1 MFDVLWMMED
11 VYKMADVWG
20 LMDLVIMTVDGFFVF
35 ISVNPSEIKRKSFD
49 TAFG

>member
-1 MFDVLWMMED
+1 MFDVLWMMEE
-11 VYKMADVWG
+11 VRGGK
-20 LMDLVIMTVDGFFVF
+20 MDLVIMTVNGFFVF